1 VRVALDGPIRERIV
15 SVAESLTPEVLA
27 KVRKLL
33 GELRLDGWLLFDFHG
48 MNPVATR
55 VLGVG
60 GLATRRLFVLLPA
73 TGRPIALAHAI
84 EQHRVAGLPGEVRT
98 YAAWRQLEEQLSRLV
113 SGKRLAMEYS
123 AKDAVPYLDRVPTGV
138 IELVRA
144 SGAEIVS
151 SSELVTALAA
161 RWTPEELANH
171 RRAAQLV
178 KEVALAAFER
188 VRTWF
193 AQGQQPTEQGLQR
206 WVMEAFEKAGL
217 HTNEPPIVGSGA
229 HAANPHH
236 DPMAM
241 PDTPIATGQVLL
253 LDLWAGTQVDTVYA
267 DQTWMAFIGGAPPTE
282 VAHVFDVV
290 RDARD
295 STVAALADRWKEG
308 WSVTGASLD
317 DTARKV
323 ITTAG
328 YGEYFV
334 HRTGHSIDKE
344 LHGSG
349 PHLDNYETH
358 DDRKLMAGVGFS
370 IEPGIYLPGRFG
382 VRSEINVYLREDGP
396 EVTPDG
402 PQQQIVPIA
411 VPG

>member
-1 VRVALDGPIRERIV
+1 V
-15 SVAESLTPEVLA
+15 SVAENLTPEVLA
-27 KVRKLL
+27 SIRKML
-33 GELRLDGWLLFDFHG
+33 GELKLDGWLLFDFHG

-55 VLGVG
+55 VLGIG

-73 TGRPIALAHAI
+73 AGRPIAVAHAI

-123 AKDAVPYLDRVPTGV
+123 VKDAVPYLDRVPAGV
-138 IELVRA
+138 VEMIRA
-144 SGAEIVS
+144 AGAEVVS
-151 SSELVTALAA
+151 SSGLVTALAA
-161 RWTPEELANH
+161 RWTPQELENH
-171 RRAAQLV
+171 RRAARLV

-188 VRTWF
+188 VRTWY
-193 AQGQQPTEQGLQR
+193 AAGQQPTEQGLQR
-206 WVMEAFEKAGL
+206 WVMEAFEQAGL
-217 HTNEPPIVGSGA
+217 RTNEPPIVASGE
-229 HAANPHH
+229 HAANPHY
-236 DPMAM
+236 DPMAGS
-241 PDTPIATGQVLL
+241 DTILAEGQVLL
-253 LDLWAGTQVDTVYA
+253 LDLWAGMEMDTVYA
-267 DQTWMAFIGGAPPTE
+267 DQTWMAFVGGDIPSE
-282 VAHVFDVV
+282 VAKVFDVV

-295 STVAALADRWKEG
+295 RTVAVLADRWREG
-308 WSVTGASLD
+308 WSVTGAELD
-317 DTARKV
+317 DVARKV

-328 YGEYFV
+328 YGDYFV

-370 IEPGIYLPGRFG
+370 VEPGIYLTGRFG
-382 VRSEINVYLREDGP
+382 VRSEINVYLRDDGP

-402 PQQQIVPIA
+402 PQQQIVRIPVA
-411 VPG
+411 L